1 MVDLCFLK
9 FAFQV
14 RVVLLSLCINTVS
27 LPYHTVPGPPLNL
40 MALELSST
48 SINVSWTA
56 PSKRNGILL
65 SYTVYYAIDNVDGSF
80 GNEQST
86 SVSVLE
92 GVEMQFVILE
102 NLIEFTSYRVVVTA
116 TTIAGEGE
124 RSASVSV
131 TTDPDSASPPIFVNV
146 TVISSSAIE
155 VRFSYPLIP
164 RGEIYGYLIE
174 YGISETNLE
183 MHSSSNLTVLNRTLD
198 TLDDM
203 GDQAVTIDSLLP
215 FTNYVF
221 RVAAYSFSDT
231 PFQIHIGIFSLDTV
245 SVRTN
250 EDRKLNSCSFVFVS
264 CCQGYKRVIKVAQS
278 LPVLYDFYY
287 TLGKGSL

>member
-1 MVDLCFLK
+1 
-9 FAFQV
+9 
-14 RVVLLSLCINTVS
+14 
-27 LPYHTVPGPPLNL
+27 
-40 MALELSST
+40 MALELNST

-65 SYTVYYAIDNVDGSF
+65 SYTVYYDIDNLDGSF
-80 GNEQST
+80 GEEQST
-86 SVSVLE
+86 SILVLE

-102 NLIEFTSYRVVVTA
+102 NLIEFTSYRVVVSA

-124 RSASVSV
+124 RSGSVSV
-131 TTDPDSASPPIFVNV
+131 TTDPDSASPPRFVNV
-146 TVISSSAIE
+146 TVINSTAIE
-155 VRFSYPLIP
+155 VRFSYPSIP

-174 YGISETNLE
+174 YGVSETN
-183 MHSSSNLTVLNRTLD
+183 SSSNLIILNRTLD

-203 GDQAVTIDSLLP
+203 SDQTVTIDSLLP

-231 PFQIHIGIFSLDTV
+231 PFQIHIGMFSQDSD

-250 EDRKLNSCSFVFVS
+250 EDRKLNSCSCIIIYILLS
-264 CCQGYKRVIKVAQS
+264 RLQACNKS
-278 LPVLYDFYY
+278 HTVLS
-287 TLGKGSL
+287 GIV